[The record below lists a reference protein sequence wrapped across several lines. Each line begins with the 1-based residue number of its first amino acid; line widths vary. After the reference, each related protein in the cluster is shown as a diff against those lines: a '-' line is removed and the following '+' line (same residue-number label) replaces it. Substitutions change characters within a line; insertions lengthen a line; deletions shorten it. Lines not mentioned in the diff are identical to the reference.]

1 METAFHDTLYAL
13 RRLRRSPG
21 FSAAALLTLA
31 LGIGANALIFS
42 VVNAVFLRPLLYRD
56 ASRLVWA
63 TEFFPKFN
71 RSMVPA
77 PDYAAWKRQNTTF
90 EGLEAMGPT
99 FGRNLTSAGRAAE
112 RVETAHVTPGFFAM
126 VGIVPRL
133 GSGFDPKAGPN
144 GHEVAIISNA
154 LWRGYLQADPA

>member
-1 METAFHDTLYAL
+1 MARAARLAEQDPPRGVFSGSHFGDLPYRCDPNEKLRCVEMETAFHDALYAV

-56 ASRLVWA
+56 ANRLVWA

-71 RSMVPA
+71 RAMVPA
-77 PDYAAWKRQNTTF
+77 PDYAAWKRQNTT
-90 EGLEAMGPT
+90 
-99 FGRNLTSAGRAAE
+99 
-112 RVETAHVTPGFFAM
+112 
-126 VGIVPRL
+126 
-133 GSGFDPKAGPN
+133 
-144 GHEVAIISNA
+144 
-154 LWRGYLQADPA
+154 